1 MAVLEKVEGCVFP
14 LFLSL
19 TYSRGVWLGAACV
32 FGSFNS
38 DASNAMLFNQSRQI
52 RLECI
57 ILDYNGLEHNRLQHN
72 VIT

>member
-52 RLECI
+52 RLEYI